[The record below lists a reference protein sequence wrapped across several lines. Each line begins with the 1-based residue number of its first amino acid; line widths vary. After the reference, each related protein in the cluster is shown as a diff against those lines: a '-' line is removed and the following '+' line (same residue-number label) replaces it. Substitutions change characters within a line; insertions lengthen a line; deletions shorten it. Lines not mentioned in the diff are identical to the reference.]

1 MKQTLTHYGVIGMKW
16 GRRRGSSS
24 KVSHP
29 KAKDLN
35 DKDLRDRINRLQMEK
50 QYKQLTTKE
59 KSTGR
64 KMAEGL
70 LIEVGKELVKDAI
83 KSAIKNPVKRGK

>member
-1 MKQTLTHYGVIGMKW
+1 MNKSLTHYGVLGMKW

-29 KAKDLN
+29 KAEELN
-35 DKDLRDRINRLQMEK
+35 DKELRERINRIQMEK

-59 KSTGR
+59 KSVGR
-64 KMAEGL
+64 KFAEGIM
-70 LIEVGKELVKDAI
+70 IEIGKELVKDAI
-83 KSAIKNPVKRGK
+83 KTAIKNPVKRGK